1 MSTNE
6 STRQW
11 ESINSDYNDLLQPSI
26 NAPKK
31 KRKRKRKR
39 KVIQPNL
46 DLPIEIDL
54 LPDLIDNPSKLK
66 NMVFFDLSFDDILL
80 TLVSIK

>member
-6 STRQW
+6 NTRQW
-11 ESINSDYNDLLQPSI
+11 ESISSDYTDLLEPSI

-31 KRKRKRKR
+31 KRKRKRKK
-39 KVIQPNL
+39 KVIRPNL

-54 LPDLIDNPSKLK
+54 LPDLINNPSKLK
-66 NMVFFDLSFDDILL
+66 NMVFFDLSFDDILR
-80 TLVSIK
+80 TVV